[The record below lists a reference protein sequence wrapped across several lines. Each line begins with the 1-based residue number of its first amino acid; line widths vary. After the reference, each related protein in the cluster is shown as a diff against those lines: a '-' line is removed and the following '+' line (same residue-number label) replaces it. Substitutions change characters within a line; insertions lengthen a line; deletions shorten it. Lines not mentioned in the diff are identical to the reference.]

1 MFFPMRWKAVVLV
14 LLAGLGLSPLATAAE
29 PALPDALRR
38 CAGITVEAERLAC
51 FDRLAA
57 ALAAPGE
64 PGTATIGRWLV
75 TTGSGAAGRTVVADQ
90 RPLEP
95 WGEEGIILEISCR
108 NDRVSLA
115 VGRDSPVMGAAS
127 VFVTMRINDRLAPG
141 DIWQGSRDLQQAI
154 YPGDVRDFLTRL
166 PATGTL
172 AIRLEGSRRWR
183 FEGTYRLD
191 GIDEIRRR
199 MLAACSR

>member
-1 MFFPMRWKAVVLV
+1 MFSPMTWKAVVLV
-14 LLAGLGLSPLATAAE
+14 LLAGLAPPPVAAAAE
-29 PALPDALRR
+29 PDLPDALRR
-38 CAGITVEAERLAC
+38 CATIQVQAERLAC

-57 ALAAPGE
+57 ALAAPDE

-75 TTGSGAAGRTVVADQ
+75 TTGTNASGRTIVADQ

-95 WGEEGIILEISCR
+95 WGEEGIVLEISCR
-108 NDRVSLA
+108 NDRVALA

-127 VFVTMRINDRLAPG
+127 VFVTLRINDRLAPG

-154 YPGDVRDFLTRL
+154 YPGDVREFLTRL

-191 GIDEIRRR
+191 GIDAIRRR
-199 MLAACSR
+199 MLTACSR